1 MLPSPP
7 FLNRNLN
14 SQQNQQTYGSSKP
27 RPNPVTSPSYQV
39 WIDLSRIHL
48 KNEERKPRAWFI
60 KNSDTNSYR
69 KTRLKPNP
77 FNFIGII
84 WENDREKH
92 GAFKI
97 RSENETPPEIFRPSL
112 TNYVLQLYKSFSE
125 WPIIRNFIDRARS
138 FLPRRT
144 SIALRFWALHRL
156 RNSPHW
162 FERNGRRATHSKRPR
177 SSPHFR

>member
-39 WIDLSRIHL
+39 WMDLSRIHL
-48 KNEERKPRAWFI
+48 KNEERKTRVWFI
-60 KNSDTNSYR
+60 KKSDTNSYR

-97 RSENETPPEIFRPSL
+97 RSENEIPPEIFRPSS
-112 TNYVLQLYKSFSE
+112 TNYVLQFYKSFSE

-156 RNSPHW
+156 RNPPHR
-162 FERNGRRATHSKRPR
+162 FKRDGRRATHSKRPR